1 MSVRLQMLQVARLA
15 PKLLGESTGLVA
27 AFVVR
32 QLNPDGG
39 FRDRGGASDLYYTV
53 FGLQSLFAIGAELPT
68 GAVLQFLKTFRGGER
83 LDFVH
88 AACLARCWAMMPKG
102 ELDAPTRAALLA
114 RIESHR
120 AADGGYH
127 ASPGAPYGTA
137 YHAFLALGAC
147 QDLGAPVPDE
157 AALAAS
163 LRWLRAADGAYANA
177 AGQPRGATPATAAA
191 VEVMRQLGA
200 TPDPSIATW
209 LLARCRDGGF
219 CAAPDTPL
227 PDLLSTATALHA
239 LSSLQA
245 SFDQIREAALD
256 FVDSLWTSE
265 GAFYGS
271 WADDAVDCEYTFYG
285 LLALGHLAV

>member
-27 AFVVR
+27 EFVTR
-32 QLNPDGG
+32 QLNADGG

-53 FGLQSLFAIGAELPT
+53 FGLQSLFAIGAELPA
-68 GAVLQFLKTFRGGER
+68 GAVIPYLRAFRGGEQ

-88 AACLARCWAMMPKG
+88 AACLARCWAMMPRG
-102 ELDAPTRAALLA
+102 ELDDATRAALLA
-114 RIESHR
+114 RLELHR
-120 AADGGYH
+120 ADDGGYH
-127 ASPGAPYGTA
+127 ATASASHGTA
-137 YHAFLALGAC
+137 YHAFLAVGAW

-157 AALAAS
+157 AALAES
-163 LRWLRAADGAYANA
+163 LRALRATDGGYANA
-177 AGQPRGATPATAAA
+177 PGQPRGATPATAAA

-200 TPDPSIATW
+200 TPDPSLAAW

-245 SFDQIREAALD
+245 SFDPIREASLD
-256 FVDSLWTSE
+256 FIDSLWTSE

-271 WADDAVDCEYTFYG
+271 WADDVTDCEYTFYG